1 MKQLFTF
8 LLIMASV
15 LCSGQRLI
23 YRIRTDVSMGNHFVA
38 LSTTKPNQI
47 SSLPYQHYEAGITV
61 ITMDREIFRLESAID
76 FNRNSTRPTPFK
88 TTYTRFNACIGYNL
102 YDYYNRYNPRDPRPV
117 SLFEE
122 HFRVQGFIGLG
133 VTKSENRSGTIEG
146 VTDVKYREE
155 LMPNVVISLR
165 PSLDLT
171 WRITIFIKTT
181 LVGLYD
187 PKYNFDMMD
196 LNNRQFTGYM
206 NNSIGI
212 IYQPFM
218 VNTRNCS
225 IYR

>member
-1 MKQLFTF
+1 MKQLFTL

-47 SSLPYQHYEAGITV
+47 SSLPYQHYEVGVTV

-88 TTYTRFNACIGYNL
+88 TTYTRFNAYIGYNL

-122 HFRVQGFIGLG
+122 HFRVQGFIGGGITL
-133 VTKSENRSGTIEG
+133 VENNSD
-146 VTDVKYREE
+146 VVKYKEE
-155 LMPNVVISLR
+155 LIPNVVVSLR

-171 WRITIFIKTT
+171 WRLTIFVKTT
-181 LVGLYD
+181 LVGLYNQ
-187 PKYNFDMMD
+187 KYNFDMMD

>member
-1 MKQLFTF
+1 MKQLFTL

-23 YRIRTDVSMGNHFVA
+23 YRIRTDISMGNHFVA

-88 TTYTRFNACIGYNL
+88 TTYTRFSAGIGYNL

-122 HFRVQGFIGLG
+122 HFRVQGFIGGGITLA
-133 VTKSENRSGTIEG
+133 ENNSD
-146 VTDVKYREE
+146 VVKYKEE
-155 LMPNVVISLR
+155 LIPNIVVSLR

-171 WRITIFIKTT
+171 WRLTIFVKTT
-181 LVGLYD
+181 LVGLYNQ
-187 PKYNFDMMD
+187 KYNFDMMD

>member
-1 MKQLFTF
+1 
-8 LLIMASV
+8 MASV

-23 YRIRTDVSMGNHFVA
+23 YRIRTDISMGNHFVA

-47 SSLPYQHYEAGITV
+47 SSLPYQHYVAGITV
-61 ITMDREIFRLESAID
+61 ITMDKEIFRLESAID

-88 TTYTRFNACIGYNL
+88 TTYTRLDACIGYNL

-122 HFRVQGFIGLG
+122 HFRLQGFIGMG
-133 VTKSENRSGTIEG
+133 ITQAKNYSDVTTYK
-146 VTDVKYREE
+146 EE
-155 LMPNVVISLR
+155 LIPNMVVSLR

-171 WRITIFIKTT
+171 WRLTMFIKTT
-181 LVGLYD
+181 LVGLYN

-206 NNSIGI
+206 NNSIGV

-218 VNTRNCS
+218 VNTRKCS

>member
-1 MKQLFTF
+1 
-8 LLIMASV
+8 MASV

-23 YRIRTDVSMGNHFVA
+23 YRIRTDISMGNHFVA
-38 LSTTKPNQI
+38 LSTTNPNQI

-88 TTYTRFNACIGYNL
+88 TTYTRLDACIGYNL
-102 YDYYNRYNPRDPRPV
+102 YDYYNRYNPRDPKPV

-122 HFRVQGFIGLG
+122 HFRLQGFVGIG
-133 VTKSENRSGTIEG
+133 VTQAKNHSDLIEY
-146 VTDVKYREE
+146 KEE
-155 LMPNVVISLR
+155 IIPNMVVSLR

-171 WRITIFIKTT
+171 WRLTIFIKTT
-181 LVGLYD
+181 LVGLYN

-196 LNNRQFTGYM
+196 LNNRQLTGYM